1 LCPHGYRDRLLVVE
15 PDDTQKR
22 FEALA
27 DAILLCAQNHQLNTP
42 PKDRISAMNLE
53 IVRLLDSLL
62 PRELKRGEYDSKKRI
77 LAKLIENQ
85 WTVCW
90 KMTSDMMRQHV
101 LSALE
106 QFTEE

>member
-1 LCPHGYRDRLLVVE
+1 ME
-15 PDDTQKR
+15 PDDTQRR

-42 PKDRISAMNLE
+42 PKDRIDAMNLE

-62 PRELKRGEYDSKKRI
+62 PRQLKRRDYDSRKRI
-77 LAKLIENQ
+77 LAKRIETS

-90 KMTSDMMRQHV
+90 KMASDMMRQHIF
-101 LSALE
+101 SSLE
-106 QFTEE
+106 GFAER

>member
-1 LCPHGYRDRLLVVE
+1 ME
-15 PDDTQKR
+15 PDDKQKR
-22 FEALA
+22 FAALA

-42 PKDRISAMNLE
+42 PKDRISAINLE

-62 PRELKRGEYDSKKRI
+62 PRQLKRRDYDSRKRI
-77 LAKLIENQ
+77 LAKRIENS

-90 KMTSDMMRQHV
+90 KLTCDMMRQHV

-106 QFTEE
+106 QFAEK